1 MATTSNLSIDNNN
14 HKQKAY
20 SINIHCANCAAKI
33 ERKINELS
41 DVDNATISILTK
53 QLTLTAKN
61 PDELLPTIQK
71 IADKIE
77 PGTIISQLEE
87 NTSNYKE
94 KIYLIENLDCA
105 NCGAKI
111 EKKLNELPEIK
122 SAQLTF
128 ATKKLKIVAQNPDV
142 LLPQINKIANSIE
155 NGVKI
160 INADEAS
167 SKSHQNTKKFFDE
180 KTIDIIEIVFGAI
193 LFVIGEFTSL
203 VPDQY
208 TLYLY
213 IVAYLILGFHVLKTA
228 ITNLFHGNVFDENF
242 LMSIA
247 TLGAF
252 AIKEYPEAV
261 GVMLFY
267 RIGEYFEERATE
279 KSRSQIMD
287 AVDLRPETVNLLHGD
302 KISVISAHE
311 AKVGDILLVRAGD
324 RIPVDGIVIEG
335 ESRLDT
341 SPVTGE
347 PVPIKIAPNSSITS
361 GCLNISGAI
370 KMKVEKPLS
379 ESMVSRIL
387 QAVENAAANKP
398 KIDKFITRFAR
409 IYTPIVVLVATLTA
423 IIPSLITGDWEHWI
437 YTALTFLVISCPCAL
452 VLSVPLAF
460 FSGIGSYMFQCS
472 AANTQYT
479 IRLFCLMISN
489 SQIIIKFQRIGSGF
503 NTRFTDFD
511 NLLVVFLLHRRT
523 NQHQTGRLIGR
534 IQINHLLQYRHSLLF
549 HILRQQ
555 VLRIKHRNLRIIY
568 ILLHHPVEQGNHLS
582 AIFGRRLFVFHN
594 HLSHNTD
601 FGIRSHLLIQQ

>member
-77 PGTIISQLEE
+77 PGTIITQLEE
-87 NTSNYKE
+87 NTFNYKE

-160 INADEAS
+160 INDDKAF

-193 LFVIGEFTSL
+193 LFIIGEFTSL

-287 AVDLRPETVNLLHGD
+287 AVDLRPETVNLLEGD
-302 KISVISAHE
+302 KISVISARE

-460 FSGIGSYMFQCS
+460 FSGIGSGSKQGILFKGGLALEALKNIKTIVMDKTGTLTHGNFTVKTINP
-472 AANTQYT
+472 ANNYT
-479 IRLFCLMISN
+479 KEELLALCASCEKIS
-489 SQIIIKFQRIGSGF
+489 SHPIAISIINEATKQKL
-503 NTRFTDFD
+503 NLKTTTDNQEIAGEGIICTID
-511 NLLVVFLLHRRT
+511 KQKNLLW
-523 NQHQTGRLIGR
+523 
-534 IQINHLLQYRHSLLF
+534 
-549 HILRQQ
+549 
-555 VLRIKHRNLRIIY
+555 
-568 ILLHHPVEQGNHLS
+568 
-582 AIFGRRLFVFHN
+582 
-594 HLSHNTD
+594 
-601 FGIRSHLLIQQ
+601 

>member
-41 DVDNATISILTK
+41 DIDNATISILTK

-87 NTSNYKE
+87 NASNYKE

-128 ATKKLKIVAQNPDV
+128 ATKKLKIVAQNPDA

-160 INADEAS
+160 IKADEAS

-193 LFVIGEFTSL
+193 LFIIGEFTSL

-460 FSGIGSYMFQCS
+460 FSGIGSGSKQGILFKGGLALEALKNIKTIVMDKTGTLTHGNFTVKTI
-472 AANTQYT
+472 NPTNNYT
-479 IRLFCLMISN
+479 KEELLSLCASCEKIS
-489 SQIIIKFQRIGSGF
+489 SHPIAISIINEATKQKL
-503 NTRFTDFD
+503 NLKTTTD
-511 NLLVVFLLHRRT
+511 
-523 NQHQTGRLIGR
+523 NQEIAGEGIICTIDKIGR
-534 IQINHLLQYRHSLLF
+534 AH
-549 HILRQQ
+549 
-555 VLRIKHRNLRIIY
+555 V
-568 ILLHHPVEQGNHLS
+568 
-582 AIFGRRLFVFHN
+582 
-594 HLSHNTD
+594 
-601 FGIRSHLLIQQ
+601 

>member
-77 PGTIISQLEE
+77 PGTIITQLEE
-87 NTSNYKE
+87 NASNYKE

-122 SAQLTF
+122 SALLTF

-160 INADEAS
+160 INADESS

-180 KTIDIIEIVFGAI
+180 KSIDIIEIVFGAI
-193 LFVIGEFTSL
+193 LFIIGEFTSL

-287 AVDLRPETVNLLHGD
+287 AVDLRPETVNLLHSD
-302 KISVISAHE
+302 KMSVISAHE

-347 PVPIKIAPNSSITS
+347 PIPIKIAPNSSITS

-409 IYTPIVVLVATLTA
+409 IYTPIVVAVALVTA

-460 FSGIGSYMFQCS
+460 FSGIGSGSKQGILFKGGLALEALKNIKTIVMDKTGTLTHGNFTVKTINP
-472 AANTQYT
+472 ANNYT
-479 IRLFCLMISN
+479 KEELLSLCASCEKIS
-489 SQIIIKFQRIGSGF
+489 SHPIAISIINEATKQKL
-503 NTRFTDFD
+503 NLKTTTDNQEIAGEGIICTID
-511 NLLVVFLLHRRT
+511 KQKNLLW
-523 NQHQTGRLIGR
+523 
-534 IQINHLLQYRHSLLF
+534 
-549 HILRQQ
+549 
-555 VLRIKHRNLRIIY
+555 
-568 ILLHHPVEQGNHLS
+568 
-582 AIFGRRLFVFHN
+582 
-594 HLSHNTD
+594 
-601 FGIRSHLLIQQ
+601 

>member
-77 PGTIISQLEE
+77 PGTIITQLEE
-87 NTSNYKE
+87 NASNYKE

-160 INADEAS
+160 INADESS

-180 KTIDIIEIVFGAI
+180 KSIDIIEIVFGAI
-193 LFVIGEFTSL
+193 LFIIGEFTSL

-287 AVDLRPETVNLLHGD
+287 AVDLRPETVNLLHSD
-302 KISVISAHE
+302 KMSVISAHE

-460 FSGIGSYMFQCS
+460 FSGIGSGSKQG
-472 AANTQYT
+472 
-479 IRLFCLMISN
+479 ILFKGGLALEALKN
-489 SQIIIKFQRIGSGF
+489 IKLSSWIK
-503 NTRFTDFD
+503 
-511 NLLVVFLLHRRT
+511 
-523 NQHQTGRLIGR
+523 
-534 IQINHLLQYRHSLLF
+534 
-549 HILRQQ
+549 Q
-555 VLRIKHRNLRIIY
+555 VH
-568 ILLHHPVEQGNHLS
+568 
-582 AIFGRRLFVFHN
+582 
-594 HLSHNTD
+594 
-601 FGIRSHLLIQQ
+601 